1 MAGAAVIK
9 GGEQILEQSL
19 EGALSAWVELMEP
32 LRGADLMAQVRAAG
46 EVIIEALARGNKLI
60 ILGNGGSAAMA
71 SHIAA
76 EFSGKCI
83 RDRRPLPAV
92 SLADSATSITAI
104 GNDYGFDQVFTRGV
118 RALGAVGDVLI
129 AMSTSGASENVLRAL
144 DTARKMG
151 LITIMLTGAAAPESL
166 VADHVLRAP
175 VKSTP
180 RVQEVHLLWSHA
192 WCEAVDTAWA
202 TQD

>member
-1 MAGAAVIK
+1 MAGAAVIN

-19 EGALSAWVELMEP
+19 EGALNAWVELMEP
-32 LRGADLMAQVRAAG
+32 LRSADLMAQVRAAG

-104 GNDYGFDQVFTRGV
+104 GNDYGFDQVFTRGI

-144 DTARKMG
+144 DTAREMG
-151 LITIMLTGAAAPESL
+151 LITIMLTGAAAPETL

-180 RVQEVHLLWSHA
+180 RVQEVHLLWSHV